1 MSERSISSG
10 IGTIIMEMDTIIK
23 DKELVESKRKQI
35 VRGAIELFLVKGYSE
50 TTVREI
56 ANNTNIS
63 MGTLYNYINKKEDI
77 VYLGNKI

>member
-35 VRGAIELFLVKGYSE
+35 VRGAIELFSGERIL
-50 TTVREI
+50 R
-56 ANNTNIS
+56 
-63 MGTLYNYINKKEDI
+63 NYCTGDRQ
-77 VYLGNKI
+77 